1 MKRSSGLNKTHD
13 YLNSTA
19 QIHANPLKLN
29 LNNDFQKESFHD
41 EQKLFLRSRRIDMYN
56 IQGNIFNNYRSNV
69 PNQSQSRSSQRYAK
83 TFDTPEELKHSKV
96 FQSDKSEVIC
106 EDIEDTFDREWL
118 HMSSAS
124 ETHQK
129 SDVTPKKTDKD
140 RNTKM
145 MMLMEDDDEDDY
157 IRPDEEIM
165 ITPSTG
171 QK

>member
-1 MKRSSGLNKTHD
+1 
-13 YLNSTA
+13 
-19 QIHANPLKLN
+19 
-29 LNNDFQKESFHD
+29 
-41 EQKLFLRSRRIDMYN
+41 
-56 IQGNIFNNYRSNV
+56 
-69 PNQSQSRSSQRYAK
+69 
-83 TFDTPEELKHSKV
+83 
-96 FQSDKSEVIC
+96 
-106 EDIEDTFDREWL
+106 
-118 HMSSAS
+118 MSSAS

-145 MMLMEDDDEDDY
+145 TMLMEDDDEDDY